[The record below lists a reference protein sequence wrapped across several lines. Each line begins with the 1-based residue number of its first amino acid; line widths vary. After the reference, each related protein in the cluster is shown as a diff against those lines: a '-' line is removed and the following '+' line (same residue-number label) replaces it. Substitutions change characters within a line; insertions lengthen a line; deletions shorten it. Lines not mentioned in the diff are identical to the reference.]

1 MNKLAVIFS
10 VCFANLGLN
19 STAYAAPSIP
29 QELLENSLVYC
40 TTSSG
45 FSFNPQKSDV
55 SSNMNVVTE
64 QIYDKLVE
72 FNPKKNRLEPALAE
86 SYSISDDGLVITLRL
101 RKMLLFI
108 QLHGLLRVVN

>member
-86 SYSISDDGLVITLRL
+86 SY
-101 RKMLLFI
+101 
-108 QLHGLLRVVN
+108 

>member
-40 TTSSG
+40 TTSSD
-45 FSFNPQKSDV
+45 SLLTTKIDV
-55 SSNMNVVTE
+55 
-64 QIYDKLVE
+64 I
-72 FNPKKNRLEPALAE
+72 R
-86 SYSISDDGLVITLRL
+86 I
-101 RKMLLFI
+101 
-108 QLHGLLRVVN
+108 